1 MSDKPQLISIT
12 KSDKATKKMKA
23 VFMVGKREKTIHFGS
38 SGNKDFTIYSAE
50 GDKKKAEQMRA
61 SYLARHKVNEN
72 WNDPLTAGS
81 LSRFVLW
88 EAPTIS
94 GGISA
99 YKKRFGF

>member
-1 MSDKPQLISIT
+1 MSEKPQLISIT
-12 KSDKATKKMKA
+12 KSDKAGKKMMAK
-23 VFMVGKREKTIHFGS
+23 FMVGKREKTVHFGS

-50 GDKKKAEQMRA
+50 DKAKAEKMRNA
-61 SYLARHKVNEN
+61 YIARHKVNEN
-72 WNDPLTAGS
+72 WNDPMTAGT

>member
-12 KSDKATKKMKA
+12 KSDKAGKKMKA

-50 GDKKKAEQMRA
+50 DKAKAEKMRNA
-61 SYLARHKVNEN
+61 YIARHKVNEN
-72 WNDPLTAGS
+72 WTDPMTAGS

-88 EAPTIS
+88 ESPTIA

>member
-12 KSDKATKKMKA
+12 KSDKAGKKMKA

-38 SGNKDFTIYSAE
+38 AGNKDFTIYSAE
-50 GDKKKAEQMRA
+50 DKKKAEQMRA

-72 WNDPLTAGS
+72 WNDPLTAGA
-81 LSRFVLW
+81 LSRYVLW
-88 EAPTIS
+88 ESPTIS